1 MPETKSILTNDQ
13 VRYLASVGFNLY
25 EQGKTEDAKTM
36 FNGLVAANDSYYG
49 YAGLGAIAL
58 AQNPPELDVAFENL
72 KKAEERNPD
81 DPTVH
86 ANIGEV
92 FLRRVK
98 FEDAA
103 AEFHKAF
110 ELDPEK
116 RDAGANRARALIA
129 ALSSVAH
136 EIEKAAVNR

>member
-1 MPETKSILTNDQ
+1 MPQTKSILTDEQ
-13 VRYLASVGFNLY
+13 VRYLATVGFNLY
-25 EQGKTEDAKTM
+25 QQGKTEDAKIM
-36 FNGLVAANDSYYG
+36 FKGLVAANDSYYG

-92 FLRRVK
+92 FLHRAK

-103 AEFHKAF
+103 AEFHKALD
-110 ELDPEK
+110 LDPEK

-129 ALSSVAH
+129 ALSTVAR
-136 EIEKAAVNR
+136 EIEKSGVNK